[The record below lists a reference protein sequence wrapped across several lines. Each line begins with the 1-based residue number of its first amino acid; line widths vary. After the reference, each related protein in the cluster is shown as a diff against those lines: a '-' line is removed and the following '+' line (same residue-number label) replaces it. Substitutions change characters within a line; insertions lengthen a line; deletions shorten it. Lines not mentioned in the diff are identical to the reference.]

1 MSLRFNWAI
10 SLPPDRANLFFLRAS
25 AKNVQHPRNSIPR
38 HHAQPGVLHNLKPPT
53 VMSRAMTAS
62 SELEGKELDGFP
74 IFAGILSKQ

>member
-10 SLPPDRANLFFLRAS
+10 SLPPDHAKLFFLRITI
-25 AKNVQHPRNSIPR
+25 KNVQHPRNSIAT
-38 HHAQPGVLHNLKPPT
+38 HHAQPGALHNLKPPT
-53 VMSRAMTAS
+53 DMPRATTAS

>member
-25 AKNVQHPRNSIPR
+25 AKNVPKLNSQ
-38 HHAQPGVLHNLKPPT
+38 A
-53 VMSRAMTAS
+53 SRTTWRAPQLEAAKGYV
-62 SELEGKELDGFP
+62 EGDDGFVRIEGKELDGSP